1 MCRIIAIA
9 NQKVGVGKTT
19 TFVNLGIGL
28 VREGKKVLLVEAD
41 AQGSM
46 AVSLGIQEPDELD
59 VTLVNLM
66 EKIINDEDVEP
77 GEGIIH
83 HEEGIDFIP
92 ANIELAGLETSLVN
106 VMSREQVLRL
116 YLDEI
121 KARYDYILI
130 DCMPSLGM
138 ITINAL
144 VAAENVLIPV
154 EAAYLPVKGLQQLIK
169 TIGKVHR
176 RLNPRLSIMGILLT
190 KVDRRTN
197 FARDISEQ
205 IRKVY
210 GNNIHIFENCIPMS
224 VRAAETTAEGKS
236 IYLHDPKGIVAEG
249 YRHLTGEG
257 TYTQVPLSQLRPF
270 KNHPFKVLDDEKM
283 QETVESVI
291 QHGVIQPG
299 IVRPCA
305 DGYEVVAGHRRW
317 RACELAGKT
326 EMPVIVRNLDDD
338 AATVLM
344 VDTNIQRENLL
355 PSEKARAYQM
365 KYEALKHQGSKGDKN
380 TAIYSSCQ
388 SNRWAFGVGGFRKD
402 CYGSRRTLVLS
413 EKGSTEMGTGSSR
426 KYRDVSDTGTGST
439 T

>member
-9 NQKVGVGKTT
+9 NQKGGVGKTT
-19 TFVNLGIGL
+19 TCVNLGIGL
-28 VREGKKVLLVEAD
+28 ARAGKKVLLVEAD

-46 AVSLGIQEPDELD
+46 AVSLGIREPDELD
-59 VTLVNLM
+59 VTLVNIM

-116 YLDEI
+116 YLDGV
-121 KARYDYILI
+121 KRDYDYILI

-144 VAAENVLIPV
+144 VAADSVLIPV

-176 RLNPRLSIMGILLT
+176 RLNRRLSILGILLT

-205 IRKVY
+205 IREVY
-210 GNNIHIFENCIPMS
+210 GNKIHIFENCIPLS

-249 YRHLTGEG
+249 YRHLTGE
-257 TYTQVPLSQLRPF
+257 
-270 KNHPFKVLDDEKM
+270 VLADEK
-283 QETVESVI
+283 
-291 QHGVIQPG
+291 
-299 IVRPCA
+299 
-305 DGYEVVAGHRRW
+305 
-317 RACELAGKT
+317 
-326 EMPVIVRNLDDD
+326 
-338 AATVLM
+338 
-344 VDTNIQRENLL
+344 
-355 PSEKARAYQM
+355 
-365 KYEALKHQGSKGDKN
+365 
-380 TAIYSSCQ
+380 
-388 SNRWAFGVGGFRKD
+388 
-402 CYGSRRTLVLS
+402 
-413 EKGSTEMGTGSSR
+413 
-426 KYRDVSDTGTGST
+426 
-439 T
+439 